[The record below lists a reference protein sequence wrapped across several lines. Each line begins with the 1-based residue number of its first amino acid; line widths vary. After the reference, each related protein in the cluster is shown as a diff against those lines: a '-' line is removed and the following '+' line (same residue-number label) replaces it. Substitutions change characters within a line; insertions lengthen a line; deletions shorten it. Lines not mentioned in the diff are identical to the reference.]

1 MHMTEKSSELN
12 FLADGGEVGAMMRS
26 HDWSTS
32 PLGSPESWP
41 QSLRSVVGLLLN
53 SKFPMFVAWGPEL
66 GFLYNDSYID
76 VLGGKHPQA
85 LGRRFYDIWSE
96 IWHDIGPL
104 IDRAMAGEASYYEN
118 LPLLM
123 RRKGYDEQTW
133 FTFSYSPVR
142 DESGK
147 VAGMYCACVET
158 TSQVLNERHRIQEN
172 ERLHQLF
179 EQAPGIMAVL
189 REPTHTFELV
199 NNAYQQLIGYRDAIG
214 KTAREVLPE
223 VEGQGF
229 FELLDE
235 VYKTGKPYVGRGM
248 PIELR
253 RQPEGP
259 KEKRFVDFLYQPIK
273 DSAGNVTGI
282 FVQGSDVTDQYTA
295 QLELQRLNRELTE
308 KIAQLESAE
317 RRALEAAQK
326 AEREQQRLDAL
337 LEAAPVGIA
346 MADMHGKLIRINSAE
361 KRIWGEALPL
371 SESVATYDEWK
382 GWWADHSERHGRY
395 LKADEWALARALRG
409 EEAPRDILEIEPFGM
424 PGVRKTI
431 LNSGAPVRDAEGSII
446 GAVVAQ
452 MDITEQIHAEAALR
466 ESEAKFRTIT
476 DAMPQM
482 VWSTLPDGYH
492 DYYNQQWYRYT
503 GLPEGSTDG
512 EKWNGVFHP
521 DDQARAWEIWRHSL
535 ATGKPYEILYR
546 LRHHSGEYRWT
557 LGRALPIRDSAGK
570 IIRWMGTCT
579 DIHDQKLAEE
589 ALREADRRKD
599 EFLAMLAHELR
610 NPLAPIS
617 AAAEL
622 MEIATLDAERIKET
636 SRIISRQVRHMTGLV
651 DDLLDVSRVTRGLVS
666 LAKHELDVKRIV
678 SDAVEQVSPLIELK
692 RHHLTVEL
700 AREPA
705 HVIGDQKRLVQ
716 ILTNLLNNAAK
727 YTPEGGSIHIRMET
741 TKDEVIL
748 SVADNGIGIAQTLQP
763 HIFELFAQAER
774 TSDRSQGG
782 LGIGLAL
789 VRSLVELHGGSVA
802 CQSEGLGRG
811 SSFTVRLPRL
821 IKQEQIRNDQR
832 PALTPA
838 ASENRLRILVV
849 DDNADAANMLG
860 MYLEA
865 MGHEVIVE
873 HGPRRALE
881 RARIEKPR
889 VCILDIGLPDMD
901 GNELARRLLAQSETA
916 SATLIAVTGYGQD
929 QDRKNALAAGFAHHL
944 VKPVDTGKLTAIL
957 SELKN

>member
-1 MHMTEKSSELN
+1 MRNKDTELN
-12 FLADGGEVGAMMRS
+12 FLMGGGEIGSMMRN

-32 PLGSPESWP
+32 PLGHPETWP

-66 GFLYNDSYID
+66 GFLYNDSYVD

-96 IWHDIGPL
+96 IWNDIGPL
-104 IDRAMAGEASYYEN
+104 IDCAMAGEASYREN

-142 DESGK
+142 DESGQ
-147 VAGMYCACVET
+147 VAGMYCACFET
-158 TSQVLNERHRIQEN
+158 TAQVLNERHRIKEN

-179 EQAPGIMAVL
+179 EQAPGIMTVL
-189 REPTHTFELV
+189 REPDHVFELV
-199 NNAYQQLIGYRDAIG
+199 NHAYLQLIGHRNPIG
-214 KTAREVLPE
+214 KTVRESLPE

-235 VYKTGKPYVGRGM
+235 VYKTGKTYVGSRM
-248 PIELR
+248 PIDLQ
-253 RQPEGP
+253 RQPQGP
-259 KEKRFVDFLYQPIK
+259 LEKRFVDFVYQPIK
-273 DSAGNVTGI
+273 DDAGKVTGI
-282 FVQGSDVTDQYTA
+282 FIEGSDVTDHYHA
-295 QLELQRLNRELTE
+295 QMELQRLNRELTD
-308 KIAQLESAE
+308 KVTQLESAE
-317 RRALEAAQK
+317 RRAMESAQQ
-326 AEREQQRLDAL
+326 AERERSRLDAL

-346 MADMHGKLIRINSAE
+346 LVDINGKLIRINPAN
-361 KRIWGEALPL
+361 KILWGETLPNP
-371 SESVATYDEWK
+371 ENVDEYEEWK
-382 GWWADHSERHGRY
+382 GWWADHSVRHGRRLQPY
-395 LKADEWALARALRG
+395 EWALARALHG
-409 EEAPRDILEIEPFGM
+409 DNPRDIVEIEPFGM
-424 PGVRKTI
+424 PGVRKTM
-431 LNSGAPVRDAEGSII
+431 LNCGAPVRNTEGRII

-452 MDITEQIHAEAALR
+452 MDITDQIHAEAALR

-492 DYYNQQWYRYT
+492 DYYNQQWYLYT
-503 GLPEGSTDG
+503 GVPEGSTDG
-512 EKWNGVFHP
+512 EGWNGVFHP
-521 DDQARAWEIWRHSL
+521 NDQAHAWKVWQHSL
-535 ATGKPYEILYR
+535 ATGKQYEIQYR

-557 LGRALPIRDSAGK
+557 LGRALPIRDGSGK

-622 MEIATLDAERIKET
+622 MEVASMDPARIKET
-636 SRIISRQVRHMTGLV
+636 SRVISRQVRHMTGLI
-651 DDLLDVSRVTRGLVS
+651 DDLLDVSRVTRGLVT
-666 LAKHELDVKRIV
+666 LEKQELDVKRIV
-678 SDAVEQVSPLIELK
+678 SDAVEQVRPLIESK
-692 RHHLTVEL
+692 RHHLSMEL

-705 HVIGDQKRLVQ
+705 HVVGDQKRLVQ
-716 ILTNLLNNAAK
+716 VLTNLLNNAAK
-727 YTPEGGSIHIRMET
+727 YTPAGGNIHLKMET
-741 TKDEVIL
+741 TEHEVIL
-748 SVADNGIGIAQTLQP
+748 SVKDNGIGIAPELQR

-789 VRSLVELHGGSVA
+789 VRSLVELHDGSIT
-802 CQSEGLGRG
+802 CHSEGIGKG
-811 SSFTVRLPRL
+811 SSFTLHLPRL
-821 IKQEQIRNDQR
+821 MAQERPTSDRHEIRFTSD
-832 PALTPA
+832 P
-838 ASENRLRILVV
+838 EKRLRILVV
-849 DDNADAANMLG
+849 DDNEDAGNILG

-865 MGHEVIVE
+865 LGHEVIVE
-873 HGPRRALE
+873 RGSRRALE
-881 RARIEKPR
+881 RARIEKPE
-889 VCILDIGLPDMD
+889 VCILDIGLPDID
-901 GNELARRLLAQSETA
+901 GNELARRLRAQPHTA
-916 SATLIAVTGYGQD
+916 HSTLIAVTGYGQE
-929 QDRKNALAAGFAHHL
+929 QDKMNALAAGFAHHL
-944 VKPVDTGKLTAIL
+944 VKPVDTSELLAIL
-957 SELKN
+957 STLKLS

>member
-1 MHMTEKSSELN
+1 MPKKDTALD
-12 FLADGGEVGAMMRS
+12 FLTGGGEVGAMMRS

-32 PLGSPESWP
+32 PLGSPETWP

-66 GFLYNDSYID
+66 GFLYNDPYAE

-104 IDRAMAGEASYYEN
+104 IDRAMAGEASYREN

-123 RRKGYDEQTW
+123 QRKGYDEQTW

-189 REPTHTFELV
+189 REPTHIFELV
-199 NNAYQQLIGYRDAIG
+199 NDAYQQLIGHRDAIG
-214 KTAREVLPE
+214 KPAREVLPE

-235 VYKTGKPYVGRGM
+235 VYRTGKPYVGRGM
-248 PIELR
+248 PVELQ
-253 RQPEGP
+253 RQSEGP
-259 KEKRFVDFLYQPIK
+259 RERRFIDFLYQPIR

-282 FVQGSDVTDQYTA
+282 FVEGSDVTDHYHA
-295 QLELQRLNRELTE
+295 QLELERLNQELTE
-308 KIAQLESAE
+308 KIVQLESAE
-317 RRALEAAQK
+317 QRAMEAAQQ
-326 AEREQQRLDAL
+326 AERERRHLDAL

-346 MADMHGKLIRINSAE
+346 LADINGKLIRINPAN
-361 KRIWGEALPL
+361 KILWGETLPNPDNVG
-371 SESVATYDEWK
+371 EYEDWK
-382 GWWADHSERHGRY
+382 GWWADHSERHGRR
-395 LKADEWALARALRG
+395 LRPEEWALARALRG
-409 EEAPRDILEIEPFGM
+409 EEAPRDIVEIEPFGM
-424 PGVRKTI
+424 AGVRKTM
-431 LNSGAPVRDAEGSII
+431 LNCGAPVRDTEGRII
-446 GAVVAQ
+446 GSVVAQ
-452 MDITEQIHAEAALR
+452 MDITDQVRAETALR

-482 VWSTLPDGYH
+482 VWSTLPDGRH
-492 DYYNQQWYRYT
+492 DYFNQQWYQYT
-503 GLPEGSTDG
+503 GTPEGSTDG
-512 EKWNGVFHP
+512 DAWNGVFHP
-521 DDQARAWEIWRHSL
+521 DDQVRALEAWQHSV
-535 ATGKPYEILYR
+535 ATGEPYEIQYR

-557 LGRALPIRDSAGK
+557 LGRALPIRDSAGT

-579 DIHDQKLAEE
+579 DIHDQKLAED

-622 MEIATLDAERIKET
+622 MEIAVLDEKRIKET
-636 SRIISRQVRHMTGLV
+636 SQIISRQVRHMRDLV
-651 DDLLDVSRVTRGLVS
+651 DDLLDVSRVTRGLVT
-666 LAKHELDVKRIV
+666 LEKNELDIKRIV
-678 SDAVEQVSPLIELK
+678 SDAVEQVRPLIESK
-692 RHHLTVEL
+692 RHHLTMEL
-700 AREPA
+700 ARESA

-716 ILTNLLNNAAK
+716 VITNLLNNAAK
-727 YTPEGGSIHIRMET
+727 YTPEGGNIHLTMET
-741 TKDEVIL
+741 TEHEVIL
-748 SVADNGIGIAQTLQP
+748 GVVDDGIGIAPGLQRQ
-763 HIFELFAQAER
+763 IFELFAQAER

-789 VRSLVELHGGSVA
+789 VRSLVELHGGTVSCESRGV
-802 CQSEGLGRG
+802 GKG
-811 SSFTVRLPRL
+811 SSFFIRLPRL
-821 IKQEQIRNDQR
+821 VRQEQSAKEMRVIPFRNN
-832 PALTPA
+832 AN
-838 ASENRLRILVV
+838 ASLRILVV
-849 DDNADAANMLG
+849 DDNADAGNMLG
-860 MYLEA
+860 MYLGA
-865 MGHEVIVE
+865 LGHEVIVE
-873 HGPRRALE
+873 SGARRALE
-881 RARIEKPR
+881 RARLEMPD
-889 VCILDIGLPDMD
+889 VCILDIGLPEMD
-901 GNELARRLLAQSETA
+901 GNELARRLRAQPETA
-916 SATLIAVTGYGQD
+916 KTVLIALTGYGQE
-929 QDRKNALAAGFAHHL
+929 QDRKNALEAGFAHHL
-944 VKPVDTGKLTAIL
+944 VKPVDTGELTAIL
-957 SELKN
+957 ST